1 MTESFA
7 MLPFTGQVAYEDEI
21 LSVAGLEGSVGGRVD
36 EGTAFVAVER
46 GTFWITAGP
55 AEVMLKAGMY
65 AAVPAPAKLHADH
78 GARALVVT
86 MKRHRGVFTMG
97 GPIEAR
103 GRLRYI
109 DGCTDTGIIAPLKLG
124 EPCLNC
130 LFFPA
135 GISQTPHT
143 HPSHR
148 VGLIVDGRGWCHT
161 EGRAVEMRPGAVFF
175 IPTDCLHAFETTDEA
190 MRIIVAHP
198 DSEVGP
204 TDEVHQ
210 MLAATI
216 IDSGSHP

>member
-7 MLPFTGQVAYEDEI
+7 MLPFTNESAYHDGV
-21 LSVAGLEGSVGGRVD
+21 LSVLGLEGSAGCPVE
-36 EGTAFVAVER
+36 EGTAFVAVHR
-46 GTFWITAGP
+46 GPFWIQAAQT
-55 AEVMLKAGMY
+55 EVLLQAGMY
-65 AAVPAPAKLHADH
+65 AAVPAGARLHADH

-86 MKRHRGVFTMG
+86 MRQHFGVFTVG

-135 GISQTPHT
+135 GISQTAHT

-148 VGLIVDGRGWCHT
+148 VGLIMNGRGWCHT

-175 IPTDCLHAFETTDEA
+175 IPRDCVHAFETRDEA

-216 IDSGSHP
+216 IEEARR